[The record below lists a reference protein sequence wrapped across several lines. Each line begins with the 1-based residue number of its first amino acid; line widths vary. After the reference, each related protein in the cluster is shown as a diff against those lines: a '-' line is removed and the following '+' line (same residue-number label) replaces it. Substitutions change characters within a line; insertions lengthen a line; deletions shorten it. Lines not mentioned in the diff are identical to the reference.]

1 MMATFPTVLPAPSE
15 DSYSYEVQSGV
26 VQSPLTATPRQ
37 QRRTNDR
44 LRVHQL
50 TYSFTRGQ
58 ARLFRQWFKDEA
70 DNGYRPFTITLD
82 GRTIT
87 GAKFINKPRMTG
99 LRSSTYYTY
108 SFSIVERL

>member
-1 MMATFPTVLPAPSE
+1 MATFPTVLPAP
-15 DSYSYEVQSGV
+15 DQAPYSYEVQSGV

-44 LRVHQL
+44 LRVHEL

-58 ARLFRQWFKDEA
+58 ARLFRQWLKDEA

-87 GAKFINKPRMTG
+87 AKFVRKPRMTG
-99 LRSSTYYTY
+99 LRSSTYFTY

>member
-1 MMATFPTVLPAPSE
+1 MATFPTVLPAPNQS
-15 DSYSYEVQSGV
+15 SYSYEVQSGV

-44 LRVHQL
+44 LRVHEL
-50 TYSFTRGQ
+50 TYDFTRGQ
-58 ARLFRQWFKDEA
+58 ARLFRQWLA
-70 DNGYRPFTITLD
+70 SQVDNGYRPFDITLD

-87 GAKFINKPRMTG
+87 GAKFVSKPRMTG
-99 LRSSTYYTY
+99 LRSSMHYTY